1 MLQASHG
8 DEAWFSKRDIENSV
22 PSVGDKDLDCNLL
35 LERCI
40 KAKEQDDRFQFEALL
55 YHEYTAL
62 QGSMDYN
69 HESHDLMCVMWMEPR
84 QQALAMAKTYTFSWD
99 ASHKTNWLGLKYF
112 DFCTI
117 GDMGMLELL
126 AQGLQRH
133 EDNATS
139 LWILDR
145 FLVFMSVAVRPLFG
159 FIDGAPE
166 CIFACSEMESNGR
179 ILGWAFDEW
188 HNNQNYNKNFFPL
201 LRNDAHG
208 FIAKIHSLQY
218 DDDIRTQLHIYTALQ
233 TACVELNYDVDV
245 TWEAGARQPLF
256 RVTNEEGDAHA
267 SGVLFMNKL
276 CNNVHRWARCPL
288 QHGCC
293 CTCHMPASATAQ
305 LLNPPQRP
313 TGPCAERLARF
324 RCFID
329 HLAYCGLV
337 NGTVICESH
346 HAAIKRMVNGFT
358 RAADFLGIV
367 EGYNDGRKAERNSR
381 NLRFHHDCQR
391 PTTGV

>member
-8 DEAWFSKRDIENSV
+8 DEAWFSKRDIENSA

-40 KAKEQDDRFQFEALL
+40 QAKEQDDRFQFEALL

-133 EDNATS
+133 EDNVTS

-166 CIFACSEMESNGR
+166 CIFCCTEMESNGR

-233 TACVELNYDVDV
+233 TACLELNYDVDV
-245 TWEAGARQPLF
+245 TWEDGARQPLF

-276 CNNVHRWARCPL
+276 CNNVHRWARCAL

-293 CTCHMPASATAQ
+293 CTCHMPATWVLLASATPQ
-305 LLNPPQRP
+305 LQ
-313 TGPCAERLARF
+313 LAP
-324 RCFID
+324 
-329 HLAYCGLV
+329 
-337 NGTVICESH
+337 
-346 HAAIKRMVNGFT
+346 
-358 RAADFLGIV
+358 
-367 EGYNDGRKAERNSR
+367 SR
-381 NLRFHHDCQR
+381 TPHW
-391 PTTGV
+391 PMS

>member
-1 MLQASHG
+1 VLQASHG
-8 DEAWFSKRDIENSV
+8 EEAWFSKRDIENAA

-35 LERCI
+35 VERCI
-40 KAKEQDDRFQFEALL
+40 QAKERDDRFQFEVLL
-55 YHEYTAL
+55 YEQYTTL
-62 QGSMDYN
+62 DGSVDYN
-69 HESHDLMCVMWMEPR
+69 HRRDDLMCVIWMEPR

-145 FLVFMSVAVRPLFG
+145 YLVFMSVAVRPLFG

-166 CIFACSEMESNGR
+166 CIFSCTEMESNGR

-201 LRNDAHG
+201 LGRDAHG
-208 FIAKIHSLQY
+208 FISKIHSLQY
-218 DDDIRTQLHIYTALQ
+218 DDDIRTQLQIYKALE
-233 TACVELNYDVDV
+233 TACSELGYGVDV
-245 TWEAGARQPLF
+245 TWESGARQPLF

-267 SGVLFMNKL
+267 PGVLFMNKL
-276 CNNVHRWARCPL
+276 CNNVHRWARCAL
-288 QHGCC
+288 QHACC
-293 CTCHMPASATAQ
+293 CTCHMPAPATAQ
-305 LLNPPQRP
+305 LLHPQQRAS
-313 TGPCAERLARF
+313 GPCAERLARF

-329 HLAYCGLV
+329 HVAYCGLV

-358 RAADFLGIV
+358 RAADFLSIV
-367 EGYNDGRKAERNSR
+367 EGYNDGRMAERNSR

-391 PTTGV
+391 PTTGA

>member
-8 DEAWFSKRDIENSV
+8 DEAWFSKRDIENST

-40 KAKEQDDRFQFEALL
+40 QAKEEDDRFQFEALL

-139 LWILDR
+139 L
-145 FLVFMSVAVRPLFG
+145 
-159 FIDGAPE
+159 
-166 CIFACSEMESNGR
+166 
-179 ILGWAFDEW
+179 
-188 HNNQNYNKNFFPL
+188 
-201 LRNDAHG
+201 
-208 FIAKIHSLQY
+208 
-218 DDDIRTQLHIYTALQ
+218 
-233 TACVELNYDVDV
+233 
-245 TWEAGARQPLF
+245 
-256 RVTNEEGDAHA
+256 
-267 SGVLFMNKL
+267 
-276 CNNVHRWARCPL
+276 
-288 QHGCC
+288 
-293 CTCHMPASATAQ
+293 
-305 LLNPPQRP
+305 
-313 TGPCAERLARF
+313 
-324 RCFID
+324 
-329 HLAYCGLV
+329 
-337 NGTVICESH
+337 
-346 HAAIKRMVNGFT
+346 
-358 RAADFLGIV
+358 
-367 EGYNDGRKAERNSR
+367 
-381 NLRFHHDCQR
+381 
-391 PTTGV
+391 